1 MSALS
6 RPQKLLFALFAV
18 LAATLYAGSSGSL
31 RFGGEEDEGSGFG
44 GTGRAPVGGSGL
56 GGTGYQPWLGDAGE
70 VRIRVEPDAVL
81 IAEQVTEADIRRI
94 PAPEA
99 VQAPPAIVSAPE
111 FAASHT
117 AEVSITDSI
126 QARLQRDA
134 VTYQRIVESVE
145 GYYPPDPGLDP
156 AATGAAARPPQNESP
171 ADAAPITEGTA
182 EVPAEVPA
190 EMTAEMPASAETA
203 PETATMT
210 WNDLIGYLAEN
221 RQPEVESDIET
232 VAVTAE
238 PATAPRPNRIRRP
251 DLPQVQRA
259 RIVQRPAILPPRV
272 QPMLR

>member
-81 IAEQVTEADIRRI
+81 IAEQVTEDDIRRI
-94 PAPEA
+94 PAPEK

-126 QARLQRDA
+126 QTRLQRDA

-145 GYYPPDPGLDP
+145 GYYPPGPSRGLSPAP
-156 AATGAAARPPQNESP
+156 AATSAAAHPPQNESP
-171 ADAAPITEGTA
+171 ADAALTA
-182 EVPAEVPA
+182 KEPAEA
-190 EMTAEMPASAETA
+190 TTEMPAGAEAA

-221 RQPEVESDIET
+221 RQPEAESDIET

-238 PATAPRPNRIRRP
+238 PATAPRPSRIRRP
-251 DLPQVQRA
+251 DLPQAQRA

-272 QPMLR
+272 QPMRF

>member
-126 QARLQRDA
+126 QTRLQRDA

-145 GYYPPDPGLDP
+145 GYYPPSPSPGLTPAP
-156 AATGAAARPPQNESP
+156 AATGAAAHPPQNESP
-171 ADAAPITEGTA
+171 ADAALTA
-182 EVPAEVPA
+182 KEPSKEPAEA
-190 EMTAEMPASAETA
+190 TTEMPAGAEAA

-238 PATAPRPNRIRRP
+238 PATAPRPSRIRRP

-272 QPMLR
+272 QPMRF